1 MSGLEINKIIGAI
14 LMASLLAMVSGIV
27 ADILVRPQGGGHG
40 GATVVAHGDTGAPT
54 PSKEPVKIEP
64 ILGLLAAADVGQGQQ
79 AAKKCQACHT
89 FDKGGPAKVG
99 PNLWGIVGAKH
110 GHMEGFKYSDAIAG
124 IDRPWTYQE
133 LNRFIAAPK
142 AYAPGTKMT
151 FAGIKNATERANLIA
166 YLRTL
171 SDSAAPLPTEEDI
184 AAEAAALPE
193 ASAAPEGE
201 GAGAPAATGS
211 EQTAAA
217 TEEAPAS
224 TGDSG
229 AEPSGSGDMAA
240 LIAAAD
246 LAMGKQSAK
255 KCQACHTF
263 DRGGANKVGPNLWDV
278 VGRDIASIDFNFSNA
293 LKGKPGEWTYAEL
306 DAYLTNPKA
315 YAPGTKMSFAGLRKA
330 EERAAVIAYLRSL
343 SDSPKPLP

>member
-1 MSGLEINKIIGAI
+1 MSGLEINKIVGAI
-14 LMASLLAMVSGIV
+14 LMASLLAMVTGLV
-27 ADILVRPQGGGHG
+27 ADILVRPQGGHG
-40 GATVVAHGDTGAPT
+40 GATVVAHGDSGAPA
-54 PSKEPVKIEP
+54 PSKEPVRIEP
-64 ILGLLAAADVGQGQQ
+64 ILGLLATADVGQGQQ

-124 IDRPWTYQE
+124 IDRPWAYTE

-171 SDSAAPLPTEEDI
+171 SDSPPPLPTEEEI
-184 AAEAAALPE
+184 AAESAALQE

-201 GAGAPAATGS
+201 SAGASAVTGS
-211 EQTAAA
+211 EQAAA
-217 TEEAPAS
+217 TTEEAAAAA
-224 TGDSG
+224 GDSD
-229 AEPSGSGDMAA
+229 AAPSGNGDISA

-246 LAMGKQSAK
+246 LAKGKQSAK

-263 DRGGANKVGPNLWDV
+263 DKGAANKVGPNLWDV
-278 VGRDIASIDFNFSNA
+278 VGRKIASIDFNYSNA
-293 LKGKPGEWTYAEL
+293 LKGKPGAWTYAEL
-306 DAYLTNPKA
+306 DAYLTSPKA
-315 YAPGTKMSFAGLRKA
+315 YAPGTKMSFAGLRKPD
-330 EERAAVIAYLRSL
+330 ERAAVIAYLRSL